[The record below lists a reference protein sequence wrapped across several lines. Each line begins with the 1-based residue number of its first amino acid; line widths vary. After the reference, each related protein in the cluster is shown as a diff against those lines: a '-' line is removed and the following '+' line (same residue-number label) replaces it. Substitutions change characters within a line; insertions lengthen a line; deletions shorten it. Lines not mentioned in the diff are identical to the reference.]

1 MTGERLS
8 HLDDEG
14 RVRMV
19 DVGDKPVT
27 ERSAIAEGEIGM
39 EPATLA
45 AVLTGQSAKGNVLAV
60 ARVAAIGGAKRTADI
75 VPLCH
80 PLPLDAVEIEIEA
93 DEGLPGLR
101 IRVRTAARART
112 GVEMEALCG
121 VAAGLLAVYDMCKGV
136 DRGMR
141 IGPIRLLEKRGGAS
155 GTWRRK

>member
-1 MTGERLS
+1 MASDRLS

-19 DVGDKPVT
+19 DVGDKAVT
-27 ERSAIAEGEIGM
+27 ERSALAEGEIAM

-45 AVLTGQSAKGNVLAV
+45 ALLGGHVAKGNVVAV

-80 PLPLDAVEIEIEA
+80 PLPLDAIDVEIEV
-93 DEGLPGLR
+93 DENLPGLR
-101 IRVRTAARART
+101 IRVRSAARGRT

-121 VAAGLLAVYDMCKGV
+121 VAAGLLAVYDMCKST

-141 IGPIRLLEKRGGAS
+141 IGPIQLLEKRGGAS
-155 GTWRRK
+155 GTWRR